1 MSKHRKPVPLRWRLD
16 YLSTDI
22 GHAHVHCSRWRGEE
36 FAGVDKQLDTSS
48 QQEKGAYVL
57 MSMIVSVHSYRGG
70 TGKSNLTANLAS
82 CVVQQGKRAA
92 VVDTDIQS
100 PGLHVLFG
108 LDGQT
113 TGLTLNDYLYGRCRI
128 EQVAHDVTATLG
140 PAAAQG
146 GALYLIPSSIKA
158 GEITRVLRDGYE
170 VSLLTDGFRALMKTF
185 QLDYLFIDSHPGL
198 NEETLL
204 SLILSDTLVLI
215 LRPDQQDFQGTAVT
229 VEVARKLKLKRLLLV
244 VNKVLPKLDQA
255 SLRQQV
261 QTVYEAP
268 VAGLLPV
275 SDKMIAFGSAG
286 IFSLAYPDHPY
297 SQGVREIAAQVLSA
311 A

>member
-1 MSKHRKPVPLRWRLD
+1 MS
-16 YLSTDI
+16 T
-22 GHAHVHCSRWRGEE
+22 
-36 FAGVDKQLDTSS
+36 
-48 QQEKGAYVL
+48 
-57 MSMIVSVHSYRGG
+57 IVSVHSYRGG
-70 TGKSNLTANLAS
+70 TGKSNFIANLAS

-108 LDGQT
+108 MDGQT

-128 EQVAHDVTATLG
+128 EQAAHDVTAKLG
-140 PAAAQG
+140 SAVPQG
-146 GALYLIPSSIKA
+146 GKLYLVPSSIKA
-158 GEITRVLRDGYE
+158 GEITRVLREGYE
-170 VSLLTDGFRALMKTF
+170 VNLLTDGFRKLMKML
-185 QLDYLFIDSHPGL
+185 QLDYLLIDTHPGL

-204 SLILSDTLVLI
+204 SIIISDMLILI
-215 LRPDQQDFQGTAVT
+215 LRPDQQDLQGTAVT

-244 VNKVLPKLDQA
+244 LNKVLPKMDTA

-261 QTVYEAP
+261 QTAYEAP
-268 VAGLLPV
+268 VAGVLPL
-275 SDKMIAFGSAG
+275 SEEMIALGSGG

-297 SQGVREIAAQVLSA
+297 SQGVREVAAQVLSA